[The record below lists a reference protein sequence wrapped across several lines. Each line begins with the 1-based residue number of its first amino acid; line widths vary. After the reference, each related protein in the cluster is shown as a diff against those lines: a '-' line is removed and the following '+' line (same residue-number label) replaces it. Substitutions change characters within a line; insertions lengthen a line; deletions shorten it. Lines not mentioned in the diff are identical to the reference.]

1 MTYRNKLRLR
11 RFLIVLGIV
20 LLVLLIAGLIGFS
33 YLGRYV
39 VYTED
44 GAHFSFH
51 SQAPS
56 AAESVQAAAPVESPV
71 LVTGSSIRE
80 ESVLES
86 SDTVTLSDEEISGLL
101 VDYETLCDPAA
112 VSAVDLSTGAY
123 NTLMLEMRSGGS
135 EILDTDA
142 VRQLIA
148 RAESAQMHLV
158 ALMSCL
164 DDSTYALAH
173 TNQALAISGGAPW
186 MSSSGSYWLDPTNAD
201 VQSYLAGMIAQLES
215 MGFTEVV
222 LNNFSFPT
230 SDAIVYNSESTRESM
245 LQDAYKALE
254 KEVGLDCTLGLLI
267 KDPESGHQA
276 FDLAE
281 HLYIYYSD
289 GSTLKQYADNHPDT
303 YLVFLTSSHDTRFDD
318 YGKIYTQQSADYFS
332 SLPSSGDSTETDTT
346 ENDTTVDAE
355 PTDDA
360 EPIDETT
367 DN

>member
-11 RFLIVLGIV
+11 RFLIILAIV
-20 LLVLLIAGLIGFS
+20 LLALVIVGLIGFS

-56 AAESVQAAAPVESPV
+56 APEAEQAAAPVESPV

-80 ESVLES
+80 QSILEDGS
-86 SDTVTLSDEEISGLL
+86 STSLQDSEVKGLL
-101 VDYETLCDPAA
+101 VDYVTLSDPTA

-123 NTLMLEMRSGGS
+123 NTLVLEMRAGGS
-135 EILDTDA
+135 AILDTDA
-142 VRQLIA
+142 VRQLIS
-148 RAESAQMHLV
+148 RAKSAQMHLV

-164 DDSTYALAH
+164 NDSAYALSH
-173 TNQALAISGGAPW
+173 TDEALAISGGALW
-186 MSSSGSYWLDPTNAD
+186 TNSAGSYWLDPTNAD
-201 VQSYLAGMIAQLES
+201 VQDYLVGMINQLET
-215 MGFTEVV
+215 MGFQEVI

-230 SDAIVYNSESTRESM
+230 TDEIVYSSDSTRESM

-254 KEVGLDCTLGLLI
+254 NKVGLDCTLGLLI

-281 HLYIYYSD
+281 HLYVYYSD
-289 GSTLKQYADNHPDT
+289 GSSLKQYVDDHPDT

-318 YGKIYTQQSADYFS
+318 YGKVYTQQSVDYFS
-332 SLPSSGDSTETDTT
+332 SLPDLDTSGTTESTETSP
-346 ENDTTVDAE
+346 E
-355 PTDDA
+355 P
-360 EPIDETT
+360 
-367 DN
+367 

>member
-11 RFLIVLGIV
+11 RFLIILAIV
-20 LLVLLIAGLIGFS
+20 LLALLIVGLIGFS

-56 AAESVQAAAPVESPV
+56 APETEQAAAPVESPV

-80 ESVLES
+80 QSILEDGS
-86 SDTVTLSDEEISGLL
+86 STSLQDSEVKGLL
-101 VDYETLCDPAA
+101 VDYVTLSDPAA
-112 VSAVDLSTGAY
+112 VSAVDLGTGAY
-123 NTLMLEMRSGGS
+123 NTLVLEMRAGGS
-135 EILDTDA
+135 AILDTDA
-142 VRQLIA
+142 VRQLIS
-148 RAESAQMHLV
+148 RAKSAQMHLV

-164 DDSTYALAH
+164 NDSSYALSH
-173 TNQALAISGGAPW
+173 TDEALAISGGALW
-186 MSSSGSYWLDPTNAD
+186 MNSAGSYWLDPTNAD
-201 VQSYLAGMIAQLES
+201 VQNYLVGMINQLET
-215 MGFTEVV
+215 MGFQEVI

-230 SDAIVYNSESTRESM
+230 TDEIVYSSDSSRESM

-254 KEVGLDCTLGLLI
+254 NKVGLDCTLGLLV

-281 HLYIYYSD
+281 HLYVYYSD
-289 GSTLKQYADNHPDT
+289 GSSLKQYVDDHPDT

-318 YGKIYTQQSADYFS
+318 YGKVYTQQSVDYFS
-332 SLPSSGDSTETDTT
+332 SLPDLDPSS
-346 ENDTTVDAE
+346 NDTTDTMETSPE
-355 PTDDA
+355 P
-360 EPIDETT
+360 
-367 DN
+367 